1 MVNNETLL
9 EVVSR
14 LEKAIKDIQSL
25 SSTSNTNEQIKSV
38 EEEKEI
44 IRPFS
49 SFWNKTKE
57 SLLQLSTLSKGLP
70 YGDELVQIT
79 EMGIEGIC
87 LHQDI
92 FNNQEYYKYPSEE
105 ELKKIQERF
114 LEIIKRINEVSSKK
128 REIEHF
134 SQCIVNGIN
143 SLLWISVL
151 KDGLEVAQVYS
162 EMIDNSRNKI
172 LLKKIKEESEYV
184 NTWRSIFTELLKLI
198 KAEYKTGLPYNFKS
212 DKDFSSINEK
222 LGENYKY
229 YKENN
234 KFKTLTN
241 KQTIV
246 KTEIK
251 SESKSE
257 SKPISKSK
265 NSDFIDLVIKNI
277 KILHEK
283 AKSDEGGVENL
294 DKLTIELEKAY
305 LIFIYILENSKR
317 YKYPSED
324 KQKEISS
331 IFLEKVKEIKQ
342 ISSSNLNDI
351 KLFQDHVE
359 NSINSF
365 HWVTRNQECL
375 DLAQFYVEQIDLSGN
390 KIMMKKNQI
399 LTGWIKANK
408 EILTNMIQLLKM
420 NYKLGLDWNYQ
431 NGSSDFDKYINEIKQ
446 SQNNKVES
454 YGQVQ
459 NEGNSFESIYYFL
472 SKEGINKQTKDE
484 FESKSNIEEEII
496 IDSIEKGIFSI
507 RKNGRIIIRNSKN
520 IKINFVLDDVKVHFD
535 IKDSSLVIENKGKVY
550 NI

>member
-25 SSTSNTNEQIKSV
+25 SSTSNTNEQVKSG

-57 SLLQLSTLSKGLP
+57 SLLQLSKLSKWLP

-257 SKPISKSK
+257 SKPIPKSK

-496 IDSIEKGIFSI
+496 IDSVEKGIFSI

-535 IKDSSLVIENKGKVY
+535 IKDSSLVIENKGKIY

>member
-14 LEKAIKDIQSL
+14 LEKAIKDVQSL
-25 SSTSNTNEQIKSV
+25 SSSSNTNEHVKCV

-44 IRPFS
+44 IRPFT

-57 SLLQLSTLSKGLP
+57 SLLQLSTLSKELP
-70 YGDELVQIT
+70 YGEELVQIT

-87 LHQDI
+87 FHQDI
-92 FNNQEYYKYPSEE
+92 FDNQEHYKYPSEE

-184 NTWRSIFTELLKLI
+184 NSWRSIFTELLKLI

-212 DKDFSSINEK
+212 DKGFSCINEK

-241 KQTIV
+241 KQAIV

-251 SESKSE
+251 SESKLE
-257 SKPISKSK
+257 SKPIPKSK
-265 NSDFIDLVIKNI
+265 NSDFIELVIKNI

-317 YKYPSED
+317 YKYPSEE

-342 ISSSNLNDI
+342 ISSSNLNDTR
-351 KLFQDHVE
+351 LFQDHVE

-390 KIMMKKNQI
+390 KIMMKKNQT

-446 SQNNKVES
+446 SQNNKVDLC
-454 YGQVQ
+454 GQVQ
-459 NEGNSFESIYYFL
+459 NEGNSNENIYYFL
-472 SKEGINKQTKDE
+472 SKEGINKQTKEE
-484 FESKSNIEEEII
+484 FESKSNIDEEII

-507 RKNGRIIIRNSKN
+507 RKNGRVIIRNSKN
-520 IKINFVLDDVKVHFD
+520 LKINFVLDDVKVNFD
-535 IKDSSLVIENKGKVY
+535 IKDSSLAIENKGKVY